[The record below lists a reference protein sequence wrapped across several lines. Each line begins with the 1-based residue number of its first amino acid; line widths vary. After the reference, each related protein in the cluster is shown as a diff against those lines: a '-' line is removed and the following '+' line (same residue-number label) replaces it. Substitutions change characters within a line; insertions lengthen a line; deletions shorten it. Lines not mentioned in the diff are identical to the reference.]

1 MYLSLMRSRF
11 ISLKWKLLLL
21 LSVVLISVHGT
32 LSLLAYDNLIYQ
44 FEKQREI
51 LRDRNLATAKTLQ
64 ADAAQ
69 HFQQPAD
76 MLASIVGLVGFSD
89 HAKLKAS
96 IDAYWASLQL
106 NLAVDTLRLY
116 DRNVL
121 MLYEWGDIQSPGNS
135 QEFAYVKTALKQER
149 PVAWLDCN
157 HMCLQS
163 VASPVLSEGRL
174 AGVVV
179 VRGSM
184 SDMIIAFRR
193 LTGADIGLL
202 VPGIVESQALPNLGM
217 SVAGL
222 SSRDKNLPLL
232 KSLAGIPRQQLGQH
246 WTNVSQG
253 GRIYDLTFQPLDE
266 SYGAWKSV
274 MLVVI
279 EDVSAD
285 YARIRSQMLRQLGGE
300 AATSLMV
307 LTLLF
312 FLLGAPLDRMTRAAE
327 TIPLLGQRAFA
338 EVRSRIRPRH
348 KVIFEDE
355 IDHLDQAAVA
365 LSNRLEDLEE
375 EVQMRAESMRVMLK
389 TISVERDFNES
400 LLDTAQII
408 ILTQSREGVIKTI
421 NHYGEKMTG
430 WSEEDLKGK
439 QFFDMIVHANMPGD
453 DMEQVIQDVA
463 LGSEEHVYRE
473 GILISRDGRER
484 EIAWNHSRLVG
495 ASGTVELVLSVG
507 LDITDRK
514 EAEKRIVWLAEHD
527 QLTGLSNRQSFQRDL
542 EQALAVSRR
551 SGREGA
557 LLFTDLDG
565 FKYVN
570 DVSGH
575 QAGDA
580 LLRAVADEMLT
591 IVRETDRLAR
601 LGGDELGVLLHDC
614 NLAGAIEVAEKIN
627 RRLLGID
634 FPGLGASHRVSAS
647 IGIVMFPVDNMDVKQ
662 VLASAD
668 IAMYQAK
675 AAGRGGWHVYAE
687 GERMQEKFQQ
697 WVQWEEK
704 IKKALEH
711 DGFVMHYQ
719 PILDMHSNTIS
730 HYEALVRMRS
740 DDGALIAPGMF
751 MEVAEKSGLIREI
764 DRYVVSSVIDRLLQ
778 MIASGATCKMAV
790 NLSGVSINDD
800 GLLDFL
806 RQQLAR
812 APQLPQ
818 RLIFEITETAAV
830 ADFAAART
838 FMQAVRELGCVFSL
852 DDFGVGFSSFYY
864 VKHLPVDYVKID
876 GSFIRTL
883 ADSPDDQVFVRAL
896 AEVARGFGKKT
907 VAEFVEDER
916 ILALLRAFGVDY
928 AQGYFIGKP
937 SERTDQ

>member
-1 MYLSLMRSRF
+1 MRNRF
-11 ISLKWKLLLL
+11 FSLKWKLLLL
-21 LSVVLISVHGT
+21 LSLVLLSVNGMFSLMAYNKLISQFDQQRASSRTRH
-32 LSLLAYDNLIYQ
+32 LAAA
-44 FEKQREI
+44 RA
-51 LRDRNLATAKTLQ
+51 LRS
-64 ADAAQ
+64 DAAQ
-69 HFQQPAD
+69 KLQQPAD
-76 MLASIVGLVGFSD
+76 MLASVVGMVGFSD

-96 IDAYWASLQL
+96 LDAYWASLQL
-106 NLAVDTLRLY
+106 NLPVDMLRLY
-116 DRNVL
+116 DRNL
-121 MLYEWGDIQSPGNS
+121 HQLGEWGDTQSPS
-135 QEFAYVKTALKQER
+135 HSRELASVEAALKQEH
-149 PVAWLDCN
+149 PVAWLDC
-157 HMCLQS
+157 HQVCLQF
-163 VASPVLSEGRL
+163 VAAPVLSEGKL
-174 AGVVV
+174 AGVIVL
-179 VRGSM
+179 RGSM
-184 SDMIIAFRR
+184 SDMIIAFRHM
-193 LTGADIGLL
+193 TGADIGLL
-202 VPGIVESQALPNLGM
+202 VPAIVEGQALPNLGM

-222 SSRDKNLPLL
+222 SGREQNLPLL
-232 KSLAGIPRQQLGQH
+232 KKLKGIPGQQAGH
-246 WTNVSQG
+246 RWAKMSQD
-253 GRIYDLTFQPLDE
+253 GRIYALTFEPLDE
-266 SYGAWKSV
+266 DYIALHSA

-285 YARIRSQMLRQLGGE
+285 YASIRSQTLHQLWAE
-300 AATSLMV
+300 IITSVVV
-307 LTLLF
+307 LALLA

-338 EVRSRIRPRH
+338 EVRSRIRPRP

-355 IDHLDQAAVA
+355 VDHLDQAAVA
-365 LSNRLEDLEE
+365 LSNRLEDLEQ

-389 TISVERDFNES
+389 TISVERDFS
-400 LLDTAQII
+400 DRLLDTAQVI
-408 ILTQSREGVIKTI
+408 ILTQSREGIIQTI
-421 NHYGEKMTG
+421 NHYGEKLTG
-430 WSEEDLKGK
+430 WSEAELKG
-439 QFFDMIVHANMPGD
+439 QPFFETICRVRAPGA
-453 DMEQVIQDVA
+453 DMEQMIHNVA
-463 LGSEEHVYRE
+463 MGNEEHVYRE
-473 GILISRDGRER
+473 CMVVHRDGAER
-484 EIAWNHSRLVG
+484 VIAWNHSRLVG
-495 ASGTVELVLSVG
+495 IAGTVEQVLSVG
-507 LDITDRK
+507 LDITERK

-527 QLTGLSNRQSFQRDL
+527 QLTGLSNRQAFQRDL

-551 SGREGA
+551 TGREGA

-580 LLRAVADEMLT
+580 LLRMVADEMLT

-601 LGGDELGVLLHDC
+601 LGGDELGVLLHEC
-614 NLAGAIEVAEKIN
+614 SLAGAIEVAEKIN
-627 RRLLGID
+627 RQLVAID

-675 AAGRGGWHVYAE
+675 AAGRGSWHVYAE

-697 WVQWEEK
+697 WVHWEEK
-704 IKKALEH
+704 IKKALEC

-719 PILDMHSNTIS
+719 PILDMHNNTIS

-740 DDGALIAPGMF
+740 DDGSLIAPGIF

-764 DRYVVSSVIDRLLQ
+764 DRHVMRLVVDRLLE
-778 MIASGATCKMAV
+778 MLAAGAKCTMAV

-806 RQQLAR
+806 RQQLDR
-812 APQLPQ
+812 NPLLPQ
-818 RLIFEITETAAV
+818 YLIFEITETAAV
-830 ADFAAART
+830 ADFSAART

-937 SERTDQ
+937 SEYIGI